1 MAERVQRR
9 ESAGRPRRVNLAM
22 KIVLE
27 LSPGSEVDAFLQN
40 LSKDGFRL
48 TSETQLH
55 AGQQLKMR
63 LARETVDCELL
74 WVDGLEAGGV
84 FEKQAQEPR
93 W

>member
-1 MAERVQRR
+1 
-9 ESAGRPRRVNLAM
+9 M

-27 LSPGSEVDAFLQN
+27 LSPESEVDACLQN

-48 TSETQLH
+48 TSQAQLH
-55 AGQQLKMR
+55 VGQELKMR

-84 FEKQAQEPR
+84 FAERAEEPK